1 MEILVSTSNTYFSR
15 SEEISLGNQRV
26 CVTYTRKN
34 IKKECSGLGL
44 ISLLAL
50 SCQYILQPSS
60 ICHSFFLPYVIEK
73 LLQKVQSA
81 YCIYL
86 LFAVYASAH
95 DFLAFEPQL
104 LAQIILVKASCDLS
118 NPKKRI
124 YLCSLILLSNYL

>member
-60 ICHSFFLPYVIEK
+60 IFLPYVIEK

>member
-1 MEILVSTSNTYFSR
+1 MEILVSTSNTYVSR

-34 IKKECSGLGL
+34 IKKECSDLGL
-44 ISLLAL
+44 ISFLAL

-60 ICHSFFLPYVIEK
+60 ICHSFFPPYFIEK
-73 LLQKVQSA
+73 LLQKAQSA

-95 DFLAFEPQL
+95 YFLAFEPQL
-104 LAQIILVKASCDLS
+104 LAQIILVKAPCDLS
-118 NPKKRI
+118 NPKKKNI
-124 YLCSLILLSNYL
+124 FMQSYFI